1 MASTSQDRR
10 LADFGP
16 KLSRDEYER
25 RIVALHEGAPPLPD
39 EDAERRTRR
48 GELDL
53 LIDYRLGQRFP
64 DSRREALWRAQER
77 LDKRRVWHL
86 LAGILA
92 HPTDPSAAVARAQ
105 VRGFARVLAREEL
118 GELLDLSP
126 EDLQRLL

>member
-39 EDAERRTRR
+39 KDAERRTRR

-64 DSRREALWRAQER
+64 DSRREALWQAQER

-105 VRGFARVLAREEL
+105 VRGFAKVLTREEL
-118 GELLDLSP
+118 RALLDFPDETLKRF
-126 EDLQRLL
+126 E